1 MKVGLQKL
9 LLSLAPCHVPRH
21 GFLISNPFSFSCMQ
35 FGKYLEEK
43 QRAEWKDY
51 YVDYKCLKDLI
62 KEAARQQ
69 EEAGVAGGYSPRTTS
84 LTVQRAMDSRDSAE
98 EQFFRRLEA
107 EVEKVGDF
115 TATIVEGLRERL
127 FQLQA
132 QAKSTLLP
140 EEKDRLLE
148 EAQSIGD
155 SFLHLEK
162 FVNLNYMA
170 AHKIL
175 KKHDKNMPNSP
186 CRQFYIS
193 HLHNQPWVQGNYS
206 DLLMSLSNVYSE
218 LRGDLPANTEEL
230 EDQYRYSTTKY
241 WVRMSDISAVKH
253 HILQHLPVYQY
264 SDVSLDFRT

>member
-1 MKVGLQKL
+1 
-9 LLSLAPCHVPRH
+9 
-21 GFLISNPFSFSCMQ
+21 MQ
-35 FGKYLEEK
+35 YGKYLEEK
-43 QRAEWKDY
+43 QRAEWREHY
-51 YVDYKCLKDLI
+51 IDYKCLKDLI

-69 EEAGVAGGYSPRTTS
+69 EEAGVTEYSQRTTS
-84 LTVQRAMDSRDSAE
+84 LTVQRAMDSRENLE
-98 EQFFRRLEA
+98 EKFFKKLES

-115 TATIVEGLRERL
+115 TAKIVEGLRERL

-132 QAKSTLLP
+132 QAKSMFSP
-140 EEKDRLLE
+140 EEKDDLME
-148 EAQSIGD
+148 EARSIGD

-175 KKHDKNMPNSP
+175 KKHDKNMPSSP

-206 DLLMSLSNVYSE
+206 DLLLSLSNVYAE
-218 LRGDLPANTEEL
+218 LRGDRQADTEEL
-230 EDQYRYSTTKY
+230 DDRYRYSTTKY

-253 HILQHLPVYQY
+253 HILQHLPVYQF
-264 SDVSLDFRT
+264 SDVSLDFLGVNLIFLGKRWVLKLG